1 MEEDVSETAFR
12 LDREYG
18 IMTRVGMHCAPNAH
32 RALGT
37 FPKGTIRFSFGYFNS
52 EEEIDTAVEA
62 LRKITNR

>member
-18 IMTRVGMHCAPNAH
+18 IMTRVGIHCAPNAH